1 MDIFDLFSG
10 GGGMRG
16 LPRRRDAHT
25 KIGVCLH
32 APAELAQ
39 GRGGGG
45 EGKWDEYV
53 SNFAVQECDE

>member
-1 MDIFDLFSG
+1 
-10 GGGMRG
+10 MRG

-45 EGKWDEYV
+45 EGKWDEDV